1 MKKIKNIR
9 KKNLLIAL
17 FFPIL
22 ILASGCFQV
31 KKQAP
36 VPAAGAYKSFD
47 RGVTWQPKRNLVT
60 PVGYKALTNI
70 NILLMRIDP
79 QDNNAIYMGTESN
92 GIYYS
97 YNGGE
102 YWEQPYQLNVG
113 KINDIAI
120 DPKDK

>member
-47 RGVTWQPKRNLVT
+47 RGVTWQPKRNLEDSIRSLVKW
-60 PVGYKALTNI
+60 YS
-70 NILLMRIDP
+70 DHP
-79 QDNNAIYMGTESN
+79 QGWNKNKYD
-92 GIYYS
+92 
-97 YNGGE
+97 
-102 YWEQPYQLNVG
+102 
-113 KINDIAI
+113 
-120 DPKDK
+120 